1 MLGGKVIPDLMF
13 NSVYDVFKA
22 LPGWIVWQQSVC
34 IDSLLTTKTIAGNK
48 WIDYDQ
54 LCGVSPADLAGRWK
68 NMRCECAWWK
78 NNTSKYLIWF
88 RLSVEYPWL
97 LPNLRHQKKLALN
110 PPQNNQEND
119 NFTIWGSTLS
129 AKRTYHHKFGVKFV
143 FLIMVWISCQNIT
156 TNYGVNLFL

>member
-68 NMRCECAWWK
+68 NMRCECA
-78 NNTSKYLIWF
+78 
-88 RLSVEYPWL
+88 
-97 LPNLRHQKKLALN
+97 
-110 PPQNNQEND
+110 
-119 NFTIWGSTLS
+119 
-129 AKRTYHHKFGVKFV
+129 
-143 FLIMVWISCQNIT
+143 
-156 TNYGVNLFL
+156 